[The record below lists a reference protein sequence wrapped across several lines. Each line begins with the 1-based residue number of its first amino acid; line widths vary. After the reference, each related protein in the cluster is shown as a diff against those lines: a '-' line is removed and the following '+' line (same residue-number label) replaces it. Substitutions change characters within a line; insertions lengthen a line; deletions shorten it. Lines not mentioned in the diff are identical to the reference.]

1 MDEKLMRTFD
11 VVVIGAGP
19 GGYVA
24 AIYAAHHGCKTAL
37 ISKQKDLGGTC
48 LNRGCIPSKALIT
61 SAEVHRTITQEAQ
74 KHGIEVA
81 GPVKVHYDKMSAR
94 KDQVIQTMQSG
105 LRTTIVSHEVEL
117 IDGLASFES
126 QTRIRVQSDSGTE
139 MIDTQFIIIATGSE
153 VSPFPAI
160 PFDDKYILSSTS
172 ILELKELPKTLAVI
186 GGGYI
191 GCEIACMMRGLGVEV
206 TIIEALDKIIKP
218 VGDSPSAQ
226 LTESLKSMGIRLELE
241 KRVTGYSIQNGQ
253 VELHLDNNQKIQAD
267 KVLVAIGRRPFTE
280 GLKLEKAGVFTNPR
294 GFIQVNEQMRTNI
307 PNIFAIGDV
316 NGVFMLAHAASY
328 QGKVAVDAIFNKN
341 RHFDPKLVPQV
352 IFTKPEI
359 AVVGT
364 LEGAKQIFPYG
375 ANGKAVA
382 SAKTLGTI
390 TVYYDEKT
398 KVVHGVEIV
407 GEQATTMIAIA
418 TIYLTQELTLD
429 TFDTTIF
436 AHPTYAEAMVEP
448 FEMVLDKQIHFPK
461 KKKQKVA
468 LV

>member
-1 MDEKLMRTFD
+1 MDGKLMRTFD
-11 VVVIGAGP
+11 VIVIGAGP

-24 AIYAAHHGCKTAL
+24 AIYAAHQGFKTAL

-74 KHGIEVA
+74 KHGIEVQ

-105 LRTTIVSHEVEL
+105 LRTTILSHEVEL
-117 IDGLASFES
+117 IDGLASLES
-126 QTRIRVQSDSGTE
+126 PTRVRVQSDSGTE
-139 MIDTQFIIIATGSE
+139 MIDGKYMILATGSE
-153 VSPFPAI
+153 VSSFPSI

-172 ILELKELPKTLAVI
+172 ILDLKELPKTLAVI

-241 KRVTGYSIQNGQ
+241 KRVTGCSIQNGQ

-280 GLKLEKAGVFTNPR
+280 GLKLEKAGVFTNTR
-294 GFIQVNEQMRTNI
+294 GFIQVDEQMRTNI

-398 KVVHGVEIV
+398 KAVHGVEIV

-448 FEMVLDKQIHFPK
+448 FEMVVDKQIHFPK
-461 KKKQKVA
+461 KKKQKAA